1 MLGNARAQ
9 DLHFQHLTTDDG
21 LSDNTIN
28 CVFEDHAG
36 YIWFGTQNGL
46 DRYDG
51 NAVWQVEGS
60 RDNISGIAEDKTG
73 VLWITTK
80 DHGLLRMDPNTRS
93 IDTLRHVEGNARTI
107 ASDQLNCV
115 FDLNDTTLLIGSR
128 EVSLIFLDKRTLA
141 FSYWTDSLSISPARA
156 TAQPSARTG
165 WCHAIIPLDND
176 RLWIGLLNF
185 QTSLIADRR
194 SGKVEF
200 ETMVQ
205 RTGSESQST
214 ALLAGTTLYNGGWQN
229 GIDAIDLRER
239 PANNWRW
246 RPAPRVIDTPDEAVA
261 LASWTKGRFIAGLRG
276 AGLYLIDTSTGHIE
290 HIKHLRTDPA
300 SLASDR
306 IRCLLVD
313 RSGTLWVGTAN
324 GLDRHVPS
332 VWSMQVRALYPE
344 EQADQPELTF
354 HRVQGTT
361 DGGVR
366 AFTSEGFFDTDSAL
380 HNVSRTD
387 VTRNGMKLQ
396 PTVEGKDHD
405 GGSMLGTEYGILRNF
420 GIRGNLEG
428 RFEPT
433 SGGHIYAV
441 GGMYQVRGIWP
452 DSVKGRPV
460 YVVATLGF
468 GMQVID
474 AASHEVLGMGIP
486 FSASTGKSRFLV
498 NNALRDAK
506 GTYWC
511 GTPNGVF
518 SWHPD
523 MPLFTSIP
531 SRAVDT
537 NDDST
542 LMAGEDVREL
552 LPRGDTLW
560 GVTRSGSLFSIAQ
573 RKVHRYDPESRKSRA
588 MNGLTA
594 DRRGALWITTDD
606 GLLRFDPRTRVFIHI
621 PINDGRDFRKL
632 SRAITTLKDGRIVLC
647 ADNALIAFDPEAYGS
662 LPELPPAY
670 ITSILSAGRSIR
682 MKDGIVQLTYRAS
695 VIDIG
700 ISALSLRYAQPL
712 VFEYRLDGVESEWRS
727 VSANEAI
734 RYAGVP
740 VGSHPLLVRVRDVF
754 GRVGPEQRLLIIHVA
769 GPIWQRWW
777 FYAIGASIIS
787 LGIWLWSRY
796 RLRQALKF
804 QAVRNRIAS
813 DLHDEVGSSLSS
825 ITIGSQLASQ
835 LSGDENEQVKKLMDR
850 IGETSS
856 ESLRSMSDIVWAI
869 DPKNDEGDALVKR
882 MRRIAQEL
890 LESKGIDVSFSVS
903 GGVEE
908 LKLPM
913 NGRKEL
919 VLIYKEAVHNA
930 SKYSGA
936 ELVQVSLHRRNGML
950 ALSVKDDG
958 KGFDLSLHPDGHGL
972 GSMQRRAKALGG
984 ELELK
989 SAPGFGTFV
998 SIEVDL
1004 TRIRD

>member
-1 MLGNARAQ
+1 M
-9 DLHFQHLTTDDG
+9 
-21 LSDNTIN
+21 
-28 CVFEDHAG
+28 
-36 YIWFGTQNGL
+36 
-46 DRYDG
+46 
-51 NAVWQVEGS
+51 
-60 RDNISGIAEDKTG
+60 
-73 VLWITTK
+73 
-80 DHGLLRMDPNTRS
+80 
-93 IDTLRHVEGNARTI
+93 
-107 ASDQLNCV
+107 
-115 FDLNDTTLLIGSR
+115 
-128 EVSLIFLDKRTLA
+128 
-141 FSYWTDSLSISPARA
+141 
-156 TAQPSARTG
+156 
-165 WCHAIIPLDND
+165 
-176 RLWIGLLNF
+176 
-185 QTSLIADRR
+185 
-194 SGKVEF
+194 
-200 ETMVQ
+200 
-205 RTGSESQST
+205 
-214 ALLAGTTLYNGGWQN
+214 
-229 GIDAIDLRER
+229 
-239 PANNWRW
+239 
-246 RPAPRVIDTPDEAVA
+246 
-261 LASWTKGRFIAGLRG
+261 
-276 AGLYLIDTSTGHIE
+276 
-290 HIKHLRTDPA
+290 
-300 SLASDR
+300 
-306 IRCLLVD
+306 
-313 RSGTLWVGTAN
+313 
-324 GLDRHVPS
+324 
-332 VWSMQVRALYPE
+332 
-344 EQADQPELTF
+344 
-354 HRVQGTT
+354 
-361 DGGVR
+361 
-366 AFTSEGFFDTDSAL
+366 
-380 HNVSRTD
+380 
-387 VTRNGMKLQ
+387 
-396 PTVEGKDHD
+396 
-405 GGSMLGTEYGILRNF
+405 
-420 GIRGNLEG
+420 
-428 RFEPT
+428 
-433 SGGHIYAV
+433 
-441 GGMYQVRGIWP
+441 
-452 DSVKGRPV
+452 
-460 YVVATLGF
+460 
-468 GMQVID
+468 
-474 AASHEVLGMGIP
+474 
-486 FSASTGKSRFLV
+486 
-498 NNALRDAK
+498 
-506 GTYWC
+506 
-511 GTPNGVF
+511 
-518 SWHPD
+518 
-523 MPLFTSIP
+523 
-531 SRAVDT
+531 
-537 NDDST
+537 
-542 LMAGEDVREL
+542 
-552 LPRGDTLW
+552 
-560 GVTRSGSLFSIAQ
+560 
-573 RKVHRYDPESRKSRA
+573 
-588 MNGLTA
+588 
-594 DRRGALWITTDD
+594 
-606 GLLRFDPRTRVFIHI
+606 
-621 PINDGRDFRKL
+621 
-632 SRAITTLKDGRIVLC
+632 
-647 ADNALIAFDPEAYGS
+647 
-662 LPELPPAY
+662 
-670 ITSILSAGRSIR
+670 
-682 MKDGIVQLTYRAS
+682 
-695 VIDIG
+695 IDIG